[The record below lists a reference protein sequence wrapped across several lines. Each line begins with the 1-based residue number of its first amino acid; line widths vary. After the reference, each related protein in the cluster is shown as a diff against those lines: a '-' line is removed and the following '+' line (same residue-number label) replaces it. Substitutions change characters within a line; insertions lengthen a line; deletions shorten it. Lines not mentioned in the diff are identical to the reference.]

1 MPHVVHEAA
10 RLPAEEAE
18 GAEGAPIQLTG
29 GHTAQLT
36 IVSSLRAGAEAVAVA
51 LIQCE
56 GREGARESEERELA
70 REREK
75 EREGE
80 TQSE

>member
-1 MPHVVHEAA
+1 M
-10 RLPAEEAE
+10 
-18 GAEGAPIQLTG
+18 
-29 GHTAQLT
+29 T
-36 IVSSLRAGAEAVAVA
+36 IVSSLRAGAEAVGVAVA